1 MRLPSKF
8 DKKLCGASATWA
20 KADQNEQMN
29 CRLGSFGE
37 SNHDLLFGTHD
48 SSGLFQRDH
57 KGPGIGHHERIADRD
72 VRKGAVKPPFSPLQ
86 RRLQN
91 PPAKSNFLAVRA
103 NGL

>member
-8 DKKLCGASATWA
+8 NKKLCGASATWA

-37 SNHDLLFGTHD
+37 SNHD

-57 KGPGIGHHERIADRD
+57 KGPRIGHHERIADRD
-72 VRKGAVKPPFSPLQ
+72 DRRAKGVAPLSPRSKGGFKAL
-86 RRLQN
+86 R
-91 PPAKSNFLAVRA
+91 PKAIS
-103 NGL
+103 